1 MNCTLN
7 NMGEPS
13 YANGMLK
20 GMKKALLA
28 LVCILLPF
36 GASAAGFAKESL
48 FLSKSS
54 ITEGDTV
61 RIHAIISN
69 DNSSSF
75 KGTLDFHDEDGA
87 IGSVAVSLSAG
98 EATALATSWKPSA
111 GKHTV
116 VAALKDTAGKK
127 VEEQSA
133 TFAVAAKPAP
143 VQNTTSSSLSQPA
156 AAVTSSENIQNTL
169 ASVSPTAAKTAQPVF
184 TTIDWA
190 RTEAAKKIDQ
200 GIIWSEKQI
209 ATAKLK
215 PGIVLSAETSKTGST
230 TPTKGWQNTSALAGG
245 TIALYILTVLRG
257 IIGNAAFFYPILAI
271 LFFYA
276 LWRLIQRFRRPSWQR

>member
-1 MNCTLN
+1 MNKVFV
-7 NMGEPS
+7 GII
-13 YANGMLK
+13 G
-20 GMKKALLA
+20 
-28 LVCILLPF
+28 ILLFPSF
-36 GASAAGFAKESL
+36 AFAAGFAKESL

-69 DNSSSF
+69 DSTASF
-75 KGTLDFHDEDGA
+75 KGTLDFRDEDGA
-87 IGSVAVSLSAG
+87 IGSVSVSLSAG
-98 EATALATSWKPSA
+98 EATALATSWKPTA
-111 GKHTV
+111 GKHVV
-116 VAALKDTAGKK
+116 VAELKDTAGKK

-133 TFAVAAKPAP
+133 AFTVAAKPAP
-143 VQNTTSSSLSQPA
+143 VANTASTASQPA
-156 AAVTSSENIQNTL
+156 AAVTSSENIQNAL
-169 ASVSPTAAKTAQPVF
+169 ANVSPAAAKTAQPVF

-190 RTEAAKKIDQ
+190 RTEAAKRIDQ

-215 PGIVLSAETSKTGST
+215 PGIVLSAETSKTSST
-230 TPTKGWQNTSALAGG
+230 TPAKGWQNTTALAGG

-257 IIGNAAFFYPILAI
+257 IVGNAAFFYPILAI